1 MTAALV
7 RRVVSARCIAAA
19 MAAAGAL
26 ALVPGAAGAADPAP
40 FAGVAPVKAATLA
53 ETRGGMRIGAFDFDI
68 GVALNTALDEGLDLT
83 SRFQAVGGR
92 LTRAGAAVGSAAG
105 AAGNAIADLPNGGVA
120 WRPADG
126 LTVLHDPAGLGG
138 STVLNRLDNQA
149 IRTRLEVNI
158 RVSNYRE
165 RLGALQT
172 GRALSGILREMRAA
186 SP

>member
-1 MTAALV
+1 MTAALAS
-7 RRVVSARCIAAA
+7 RLAAARCAAAA
-19 MAAAGAL
+19 MAATAVL
-26 ALVPGAAGAADPAP
+26 ALVSGAAGAADPAP
-40 FAGVAPVKAATLA
+40 FAGLAPVKAATLA

-83 SRFQAVGGR
+83 SRFQAVEGR
-92 LTRAGAAVGSAAG
+92 LARAGATVGGAAG
-105 AAGNAIADLPNGGVA
+105 DAGNAIADLPNGGVA
-120 WRPADG
+120 WSPADG

-138 STVLNRLDNQA
+138 ATVFNRLDNQA

-165 RLGALQT
+165 RLGALKA